1 MVKKIFFSMIFIIL
15 IIVGALFIAPSFID
29 WNKYKEK
36 ILEQASAKTGLEIK
50 VDGNLQF
57 TVLPY
62 PSLVMDNVT
71 ISPYDKNLKKDNI
84 ITIDML
90 GVNVGMIKLLSGEI
104 EIKTIDLANPNI
116 KILIDENG
124 QIPFVKNF
132 SEKKQE
138 DKSKKGKTSDLISS
152 LSIDSINILGGT
164 LHYKNL
170 SKKNNFNINDIDI
183 SLSVDSITGPFSIDG
198 SLSYA
203 NEKIDIQAKL
213 GDFSKDKTIVPLNAD
228 ISLPNNDTKISY
240 SGIISMDKP
249 YEVQGE
255 IKLKSTNLQKSLFE
269 ILPKISLSLPDK
281 SIDMEAMLTITEEMA
296 AIRNSVIKYGN
307 SSILEGQAEIKN
319 FKNPEISIYMNA
331 NKGIKIDDF
340 LPNATDKTS
349 KNNGDFLLPSSF
361 EIPYYPKIDI
371 EINARDIKYKS
382 LSGQK
387 LYLKI
392 KKEEKNTEF
401 IIKAEGFD
409 GNSNIDIDGELEFKS
424 NTKGKEYTVLAD
436 PELSFSTVISSDN
449 PEIIISAFGY
459 DISKYSPLIAK
470 SRIDGKVKLTPRTL
484 SIKDSNISFSDF
496 TIANQIDYKINK
508 NKRDKLDIKLGA
520 NIFDADLLKIKLGTK
535 EDNTKTKITAES
547 LKNTLI
553 EMVEKVPFDVSFS
566 ASADRIIYDRRDIM
580 DSAIMAKIT
589 NNSFAINAASVK
601 DIYGAEISMAFAVD
615 DIKDKGKINSSI
627 SFKTDNLNNFTNVV
641 GLEEYTGK
649 SELGEA
655 KIDVI
660 LKGDYETL
668 SIISNSSILAGSAA
682 ISSKLL
688 NLKELSF
695 LKANITHPNL
705 LRAIKII
712 APDYNGTK
720 AMKSPVNLYF
730 ELHNDGETYSF
741 KAIEG
746 KIAGTAIKGN
756 IDYKKGKIPEIS
768 ANISLGDVSLNDYLG
783 KASEEKSV
791 RWSRSAIDVE
801 WMHKFN
807 MDLKTFA
814 KTLSYDNWKINDFAM
829 EASLKNGKF
838 EIAKMDGEMFGGRT
852 SISSSITSY
861 KDNKKPI
868 DIIFKSQMNNVQAS
882 KLSKALGMQGLI
894 RAKAGSI
901 SMTTDLNASGI
912 SPSAMILSLEGKSI
926 IEGENIFIT
935 GFDIG
940 KITRGLTKK
949 GKSGIEKIL
958 SGGARAFQ
966 STISGGETKFSKIS
980 GSFDIKNGIAE
991 TKDTQLQATDALV
1004 DITGTIN
1011 LPQWLVDAKT
1021 IVTLYTQEDKPQ
1033 LEWSFKGSLDNPVA
1047 DLKKEAMENFLQNS
1061 LKGLISGQNPEDAI
1075 KGAIDNLIAPKPSN
1089 DNTDTSPTNQKPLSP
1104 EDAFKDMLNDWIIKG
1119 DSN

>member
-1 MVKKIFFSMIFIIL
+1 MVKKIFFSVIFVVL
-15 IIVGALFIAPSFID
+15 IMVGALFIAPSFID

-36 ILEQASAKTGLEIK
+36 ILNQASAKTGLEIK
-50 VDGNLQF
+50 VEGNLEF

-84 ITIDML
+84 ITIDRL
-90 GVNVGMIKLLSGEI
+90 GVNIGMVKLLSGEI

-116 KILIDENG
+116 RFMIDENG
-124 QIPFVKNF
+124 KIPFIKNF
-132 SEKKQE
+132 SEKKH
-138 DKSKKGKTSDLISS
+138 DNKSKKGKTSDLISS

-164 LHYKNL
+164 VHYKNL
-170 SKKNNFNINDIDI
+170 SEKIDSNIQDIDM

-203 NEKIDIQAKL
+203 NEKINIQAKL
-213 GDFSKDKTIVPLNAD
+213 GDFSKDRTIVPLNAD
-228 ISLPNNDTKISY
+228 ISISDNDSKISY

-249 YEVQGE
+249 YELQGE
-255 IKLKSTNLQKSLFE
+255 VKLNTPNLQKSLSK
-269 ILPKISLSLPDK
+269 ILPKTSTSLPDK
-281 SIDMEAMLTITEEMA
+281 SINMEAMLTITEEMA

-307 SSILEGQAEIKN
+307 NSTLEGQAEIKN
-319 FKNPEISIYMNA
+319 FENPEISIYMNA
-331 NKGIKIDDF
+331 NKGLKIDDF
-340 LPNATDKTS
+340 LPNTASKTN
-349 KNNGDFLLPSSF
+349 KNNNDFLLPSSF
-361 EIPYYPKIDI
+361 ELSYDPKIDI

-392 KKEEKNTEF
+392 QKEEKNTVF
-401 IIKAEGFD
+401 TVKAEGFD
-409 GNSNIDIDGELEFKS
+409 GNSNIDLDGELKFKS

-436 PELSFSTVISSDN
+436 PELSFSAVLSSDN
-449 PEIIISAFGY
+449 PTIIMSSFGY
-459 DISKYSPLIAK
+459 DISEYSPLIAK
-470 SRIDGKVKLTPRTL
+470 SRIDGKIKLTPRSL
-484 SIKDSNISFSDF
+484 SVKDSNISFSDF

-508 NKRDKLDIKLGA
+508 NKRNQLDIKLGS
-520 NIFDADLLKIKLGTK
+520 NIFDIDLLKIKLGTK
-535 EDNTKTKITAES
+535 ENNKDTAITPETI
-547 LKNTLI
+547 KNSI
-553 EMVEKVPFDVSFS
+553 VKAVEKIPFDVSFS

-580 DSAIMAKIT
+580 DTAIIAKIT
-589 NNSFAINAASVK
+589 DKSFNIKAASVK

-615 DIKDKGKINSSI
+615 DVKDKGKINSSI
-627 SFKTDNLNNFTNVV
+627 SFKTDNLNNFTNVI

-682 ISSKLL
+682 ISGKLL

-712 APDYNGTK
+712 TPNYDGTK
-720 AMKSPVNLYF
+720 AMKSPIDLYF
-730 ELHNDGETYSF
+730 ELNNDGKTYSF

-746 KIAGTAIKGN
+746 KIAGTAVKGN

-768 ANISLGDVSLNDYLG
+768 ANLSLGDISLNDYLG
-783 KASEEKSV
+783 KNSEEKSV
-791 RWSRSAIDVE
+791 KWSRSAIDVE

-807 MDLKTFA
+807 MNLKTFA
-814 KTLSYDNWKINDFAM
+814 KNLSYNNWKIKDFAM
-829 EASLKNGKF
+829 EASLENGKF
-838 EIAKMDGEMFGGRT
+838 EIAKMDGEMFGGKT

-894 RAKAGSI
+894 RAKAGTV

-935 GFDIG
+935 GFDLG

-966 STISGGETKFSKIS
+966 STISGGETRFNKIS

-1011 LPQWLVDAKT
+1011 LPQWLIDAKT
-1021 IVTLYTQEDKPQ
+1021 VVTLYTQEDKPQ
-1033 LEWSFKGSLDNPVA
+1033 LEWNFKGSLDDPIG
-1047 DLKKEAMENFLQNS
+1047 DIKKEGMEKLLQNS
-1061 LKGLISGQNPEDAI
+1061 LKGLISGKSPEDAI

-1089 DNTDTSPTNQKPLSP
+1089 DNSDDTSQPTKQKTSSP
-1104 EDAFKDMLNDWIIKG
+1104 EDAFKNMLNDWIIQGK
-1119 DSN
+1119 